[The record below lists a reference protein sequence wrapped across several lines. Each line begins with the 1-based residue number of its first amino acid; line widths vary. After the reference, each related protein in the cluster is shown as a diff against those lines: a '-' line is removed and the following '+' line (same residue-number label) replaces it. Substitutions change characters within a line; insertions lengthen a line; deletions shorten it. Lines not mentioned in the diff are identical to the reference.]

1 MSTTLKAAKTAL
13 FQYYYS
19 VVPNGR
25 GRFYYSRRVSKIVIL
40 NENGY
45 YLLLKVHSLGLL
57 SVSVLV
63 AFHTNWMFISVWEK
77 FKWNFIFYFE
87 KLKVHVQN
95 LHSYFKI
102 AFEKSS
108 TQYIVKKIH
117 NQMNKKPQFEKWHFE
132 KHSIE
137 KEFLM
142 PPKQSLCSWV
152 LFWEFLFKLLSITA
166 NIDPLTCWHW
176 GFFLWFYEL
185 PFSLM
190 HCLKKPCEKNA
201 APAELFL

>member
-1 MSTTLKAAKTAL
+1 MSTTLKAAKNAL
-13 FQYYYS
+13 FQYYYYS

-87 KLKVHVQN
+87 KLKVHVQDLQYKALLLQN
-95 LHSYFKI
+95 CIWKG
-102 AFEKSS
+102 S
-108 TQYIVKKIH
+108 TQNFVKKIH
-117 NQMNKKPQFEKWHFE
+117 NQMNKTPQFKKWHFE
-132 KHSIE
+132 KHSMR
-137 KEFLM
+137 K
-142 PPKQSLCSWV
+142 SSWC
-152 LFWEFLFKLLSITA
+152 LLSKA
-166 NIDPLTCWHW
+166 FALECCFENFFSNCWA
-176 GFFLWFYEL
+176 LQ
-185 PFSLM
+185 PI
-190 HCLKKPCEKNA
+190 
-201 APAELFL
+201 

>member
-1 MSTTLKAAKTAL
+1 MRGNQNGPRWSYNNPDVPFILAATVVMSTTLKAAKNAL
-13 FQYYYS
+13 FQYYYYS

-95 LHSYFKI
+95 LQYNRVTHSVTNTS
-102 AFEKSS
+102 EKLLKCRA
-108 TQYIVKKIH
+108 Q
-117 NQMNKKPQFEKWHFE
+117 
-132 KHSIE
+132 
-137 KEFLM
+137 
-142 PPKQSLCSWV
+142 WV
-152 LFWEFLFKLLSITA
+152 LASGLF
-166 NIDPLTCWHW
+166 H
-176 GFFLWFYEL
+176 FQ
-185 PFSLM
+185 
-190 HCLKKPCEKNA
+190 
-201 APAELFL
+201 